1 MRQLLS
7 VGIGGFIG
15 STIRYILYINFNK
28 IHGSNFPIGTL
39 LVNIIGCFFIGLLFN
54 SDLFN
59 NQKYAVEEFV
69 IIGIL
74 GGFTTFS
81 AFGME
86 TYNLIKNELLGTA
99 LLYIFLSI
107 IFGLI
112 AIYISSKF
120 NGNIWGVINE

>member
-1 MRQLLS
+1 M
-7 VGIGGFIG
+7 
-15 STIRYILYINFNK
+15 
-28 IHGSNFPIGTL
+28 HGSNFPIGTL

-54 SDLFN
+54 SNLFN
-59 NQKYAVEEFV
+59 NQKYAAEEFI

-120 NGNIWGVINE
+120 NGNI

>member
-1 MRQLLS
+1 LRQLLS

-15 STIRYILYINFNK
+15 SIIRYILYINFNK

-39 LVNIIGCFFIGLLFN
+39 LINVLGCFLIGLLFN
-54 SDLFN
+54 SDLIN
-59 NQKYAVEEFV
+59 YQKYPVEEFM

-120 NGNIWGVINE
+120 NGNL

>member
-28 IHGSNFPIGTL
+28 IYGSNFPLGTL
-39 LVNIIGCFFIGLLFN
+39 LINITGCFFIGLLLN

-59 NQKYAVEEFV
+59 NQKYALEEFI
-69 IIGIL
+69 IIGVL

-81 AFGME
+81 AFGMD

-120 NGNIWGVINE
+120 NGNI

>member
-39 LVNIIGCFFIGLLFN
+39 LINISGCFLIGLLFN

-59 NQKYAVEEFV
+59 NQKYPVEEFI

-107 IFGLI
+107 VFGLI

-120 NGNIWGVINE
+120 NGNI

>member
-54 SDLFN
+54 SNLFN
-59 NQKYAVEEFV
+59 NQKYAAEEFI

-120 NGNIWGVINE
+120 NGNI